1 MLYELR
7 EYTAVPGRLPALV
20 RRFKEHTLNLFEK
33 HGIDVVFMT
42 QTEFGDNSTNELV
55 YVVRFASY
63 EDLQEQWATF
73 AADPE
78 WQRVKQ
84 ESEVDGPL
92 VARVQRR
99 LLSTAQFDG
108 P

>member
-7 EYTAVPGRLPALV
+7 EYTAVPGRLAALIK
-20 RRFKEHTLNLFEK
+20 RFNDHTLTLFEK

-42 QTEFGDNSTNELV
+42 QTEFGDNSNNELV
-55 YVVRFASY
+55 YAVRFSSY
-63 EDLQEQWATF
+63 PDLEEKWTTF
-73 AADPE
+73 LADPE
-78 WQRVKQ
+78 WQRVKR

-99 LLSTAQFDG
+99 LLSTAVFDSA
-108 P
+108 

>member
-1 MLYELR
+1 M
-7 EYTAVPGRLPALV
+7 PGRLPALI
-20 RRFKEHTLNLFEK
+20 RRFNDHTLTLFEK

-55 YVVRFASY
+55 YVVRFDSY
-63 EDLQEQWATF
+63 QELQQQWATF
-73 AADPE
+73 MADPE

-99 LLSTAQFDG
+99 LLSTAVFDQA
-108 P
+108 